1 MNEKRHSRQD
11 EEANG
16 PVTERTGE
24 VMDSGV
30 LENNGYNAEER
41 ARSQRI
47 LEMSRK
53 RSWLQTN

>member
-1 MNEKRHSRQD
+1 MNEKRLTRQD

-16 PVTERTGE
+16 PVTERTGK
-24 VMDSGV
+24 VMDSGA
-30 LENNGYNAEER
+30 LEIKGYNAEER

-47 LEMSRK
+47 LERSRK